1 MIITEAQMR
10 DRLRAACEAAGGQTA
25 FAREIG
31 VTRQFIGQILTGEKS
46 PTEAIRN
53 RLGLAGAPQRVYVVL
68 PTKEGK
74 RREPDT
80 L

>member
-10 DRLRAACEAAGGQTA
+10 DRLRAACEAAGGQAA

-46 PTEAIRN
+46 PTEALRN
-53 RLGLAGAPQRVYVVL
+53 RFGVTGAPQRFYAVL
-68 PTKEGK
+68 PIPEGTT
-74 RREPDT
+74 P
-80 L
+80 